1 MPGAD
6 EDAVRRASASF
17 YKAFESLDI
26 SRMEEIWAHDE
37 RVVCVHPG
45 WERAVGWPAVR
56 STWEKVFAN
65 TLQINFEVTEVAL
78 HVSADLASI
87 SVTENL
93 RSWSPGGGGVVGK
106 VLAVNLFERHD
117 GRWRLIANHASP
129 MRGRSSAH
137 DAAVH

>member
-6 EDAVRRASASF
+6 GDAVRRASTSF

-26 SRMEEIWAHDE
+26 SRMEEVWAHDE
-37 RVVCVHPG
+37 RAVCVHPG
-45 WERAVGWPAVR
+45 WERAVGWRAVR

-78 HVSADLASI
+78 HVSDDLAAM

-93 RSWSPGGGGVVGK
+93 RSWYPGGGGVVGQ
-106 VLAVNLFERHD
+106 VLAVNLFERQD
-117 GRWRLIANHASP
+117 GRWRLIAHHASP

>member
-6 EDAVRRASASF
+6 EDAVRSASASF
-17 YKAFESLDI
+17 YEAFESLDI
-26 SRMEEIWAHDE
+26 ARMEDVWAHDG

-65 TLQINFEVTEVAL
+65 TLQIRFEVSEVAV
-78 HVSADLASI
+78 HISGDLAAM

-93 RSWSPGGGGVVGK
+93 RSWSPGGGGVVGQ
-106 VLAVNLFERHD
+106 VLAVNLFQRHD
-117 GRWRLIANHASP
+117 GRWRLIAHHASP